1 MFRMQPINVYMHD
14 TGPQYLAGGTPDD
27 QLSSSRH
34 DGDCNVQR

>member
-14 TGPQYLAGGTPDD
+14 AAPQYQAGDTQID

-34 DGDCNVQR
+34 DGVCNVQY